1 MTKQK
6 FLLLFIAFLCFPIVQ
21 KIGAKNLFWKYPP
34 LQIEILENAT
44 LFNGKDFNLPMSIE
58 RAKNLFGCPRKVDR
72 KNEHEI
78 RRKFRRYD
86 IEACAYMSEDIIEQ
100 IVIYF
105 NCHWFHFDS
114 SKIRSD
120 SNVTVKI
127 FGQIIDKN
135 STYDGLLKNPV
146 LSSVLLENGPNFLIV
161 NRNGI
166 GLPVMLMFS
175 YDGTIVSISMDYP
188 SN

>member
-6 FLLLFIAFLCFPIVQ
+6 FLLLFIAFFSYPIVL
-21 KIGAKNLFWKYPP
+21 KTEAKNLIWNFPP

-44 LFNGKDFNLPMSIE
+44 LFDGSDFNLPISID
-58 RAKNLFGCPRKVDR
+58 RAKKLFGCPRKVDR
-72 KNEHEI
+72 KNEYAI

-86 IEACAYMSEDIIEQ
+86 IVANSYEHEDKIEQ

-105 NCHWFHFDS
+105 NHHWFYFDP
-114 SKIRSD
+114 SKIRCD

-146 LSSVLLENGPNFLIV
+146 LSSVLRENGPNSLVV

-166 GLPVMLMFS
+166 GLPVRLMFS
-175 YDGTIVSISMDYP
+175 YDGTIEAIEMS
-188 SN
+188 